1 MVKRALVLGAS
12 GGLARE
18 VVKTLLNSNWEVDLV
33 SRSKQNTICD
43 ESVFAAIR
51 KGTAR
56 IFNIENSYSEFVFL
70 NNYDAFFQTQAIFSP
85 CPLIGMKPSEIS
97 MEVAVGLTE
106 QIQLTQKFLEL
117 FPSVMGIKRNI
128 CFIGSTS
135 AYAGFKNTSVYCAV
149 KHGLLGFVRAMND
162 EFAATDD
169 RFWLFSMGTMNTAMG
184 KKVIGQDSN
193 TYLNAVDVAKR
204 IVDSINSESNIF
216 EPEVIMRRRIVRFLE
231 E

>member
-12 GGLARE
+12 GGLARAMAN
-18 VVKTLLNSNWEVDLV
+18 TLLDSNWEVDLV
-33 SRSKQNTICD
+33 SRSMKNTIWG
-43 ESVFAAIR
+43 EPMLTALR

-56 IFNIENSYSEFVFL
+56 IFHIENSYSEFVFP
-70 NNYDAFFQTQAIFSP
+70 NNYDVFFQTQAIFNP
-85 CPLIGMKPSEIS
+85 RTLIGMKSSEIS

-117 FPSVMGIKRNI
+117 FPSASGIKRNI

-193 TYLNAVDVAKR
+193 TYLNATDVAKR
-204 IVDSINSESNIF
+204 IIDSVNSESNIF
-216 EPEVIMRRRIVRFLE
+216 EPEVIMRRRTVRFLE
-231 E
+231 D

>member
-1 MVKRALVLGAS
+1 MVKKALVLGAS
-12 GGLARE
+12 GGLARAI
-18 VVKTLLNSNWEVDLV
+18 VNTLLNSNWEVDLV
-33 SRSKQNTICD
+33 GRSMQHTIW
-43 ESVFAAIR
+43 EEPMSTALR

-56 IFNIENSYSEFVFL
+56 IFHIENSYSEFVFP
-70 NNYDAFFQTQAIFSP
+70 NNYDVLFQTQAIFNP
-85 CPLIGMKPSEIS
+85 CPLVGMNPSEIS
-97 MEVAVGLTE
+97 LEVAVGLTE

-117 FPSVMGIKRNI
+117 FPSASGIKRNI

-135 AYAGFKNTSVYCAV
+135 SYAGFKNTSVYCAV

-193 TYLNAVDVAKR
+193 SYLNPTDVAKK

-216 EPEVIMRRRIVRFLE
+216 EPEVIMRRRVVRFLE
-231 E
+231 D